1 MRYHG
6 TKIACIAVNW
16 GYSFGWYNIVGR
28 VLLSQ
33 IRFDRTLLQALSA
46 LFYARIPLIYSV
58 PYIFS
63 LIFVFVLHSRGN
75 RGNLK
80 HDVLCL
86 DPRFNKS
93 NTLFCKH
100 KKVLPH
106 FAFTNYQAIPEY
118 VSQFGF
124 FKFYIKSSQR
134 LFVKPGHKTRLLC
147 KRWSILKGAH
157 QVLCF

>member
-63 LIFVFVLHSRGN
+63 LIFAFILHSRGN
-75 RGNLK
+75 RDK
-80 HDVLCL
+80 VLCL
-86 DPRFNKS
+86 DPRFNKRIHLFENIKRLCHIVLFQQLSS
-93 NTLFCKH
+93 NTRICFKICLF
-100 KKVLPH
+100 
-106 FAFTNYQAIPEY
+106 
-118 VSQFGF
+118 QFH
-124 FKFYIKSSQR
+124 IKSSQKT
-134 LFVKPGHKTRLLC
+134 FNKPGHKTKL
-147 KRWSILKGAH
+147 
-157 QVLCF
+157 VLM